1 MKSICTKTNIDMPHA
16 FIRTNTHSHLWWFIV
31 LGGTEINLIVRS
43 CRKCSETL
51 GVSLPYVTAP
61 WHTANARMGQTKK
74 STKSNTWWKRS
85 FISINVEKKHWL
97 TNRNAEK
104 KTCYIN
110 SAQKHWPTWRN
121 TDKQLLPASE
131 NSERKYWR
139 TWRRLNKNICKH
151 QANNINIDLRK
162 VLKNQNI
169 TTHQILLKILV
180 HVHWME
186 TLVNVYQV
194 IFDKFGQ
201 I

>member
-1 MKSICTKTNIDMPHA
+1 LFGHVENVLKRWVSVCLMWQHRDTPQTLGWDRQRRAQKVTRGENVHSYQLTLRKNID
-16 FIRTNTHSHLWWFIV
+16 LQ
-31 LGGTEINLIVRS
+31 TET
-43 CRKCSETL
+43 RK
-51 GVSLPYVTAP
+51 
-61 WHTANARMGQTKK
+61 
-74 STKSNTWWKRS
+74 
-85 FISINVEKKHWL
+85 
-97 TNRNAEK
+97 K